1 MTTLFQNA
9 VTLRGFLG
17 KDAEVPDSSIV
28 TWHSY
33 AILTLCTGSGIWNKA
48 ANEFI
53 PRTDT
58 HWIIC
63 SGPYFCG
70 LTRGMKQGDYIEVE
84 GELRGTNAGSSI
96 QALQIRRL
104 EYPPV
109 GVEESNDD

>member
-1 MTTLFQNA
+1 MTTLFANT

-33 AILTLCTGSGIWNKA
+33 AVLTLCTGSGTWNKA

-53 PRTDT
+53 PRTDM

>member
-1 MTTLFQNA
+1 MTLFANT
-9 VTLRGFLG
+9 VIFRGFLG
-17 KDAEVPDSSIV
+17 KDAEASGSSIV

-33 AILTLCTGSGIWNKA
+33 AVLTLCTASGTWDKA
-48 ANEFI
+48 GNESI

-63 SGPYFCG
+63 SGRFFCG
-70 LTRGMKQGDYIEVE
+70 LTHGMRQGDYIEVE

-104 EYPPV
+104 DFPHV
-109 GVEESNDD
+109 GVIERNDD

>member
-1 MTTLFQNA
+1 MTPLFQNT

-33 AILTLCTGSGIWNKA
+33 AVLTLCTGSGTWNKA

-63 SGPYFCG
+63 SGPLLLRLNPRHETG
-70 LTRGMKQGDYIEVE
+70 RLHRG
-84 GELRGTNAGSSI
+84 
-96 QALQIRRL
+96 RRRAAWH
-104 EYPPV
+104 
-109 GVEESNDD
+109 